1 MRILRKR
8 HRPDERGVQSM
19 ATTERAKIFAAAM
32 AMALSLCAPAYA
44 QQKAPS
50 LFTVANV
57 SAAAE
62 AANAV
67 EAKKLATQSA
77 ETQAF
82 RSLISRL
89 ADYRSA
95 IRIPDLPA
103 EQIERLVSDIDVRG
117 EGVSGTSYVATFGVT
132 FSERAV
138 VGLLRQYGVSPIVD
152 RGPEILIVP
161 VFVEDGAAMATDRNP
176 WRSALASLD
185 LAHTQVPAKLA
196 PTRGDLTAAIA
207 NAYFANP
214 TSGMATLK
222 LQYKTP
228 QIVVALAEPD
238 SGGDSL
244 TVKLVGNDALGLFLL
259 QRKVKARD
267 GVDEAVLQSA
277 ARLAFET
284 VQERWK
290 LTRGS
295 PAVATAAA
303 RSHESD
309 EVSPAGELV
318 PVEVTAEFSGLKE
331 WQAIRTRLQS
341 VPGVQHWDLDR

>member
-1 MRILRKR
+1 
-8 HRPDERGVQSM
+8 M
-19 ATTERAKIFAAAM
+19 ATTERTKTFAGAM

-95 IRIPDLPA
+95 ARIPDLPA

-138 VGLLRQYGVSPIVD
+138 VGLLRQHGVTPIVD
-152 RGPEILIVP
+152 RGPEILIV
-161 VFVEDGAAMATDRNP
+161 
-176 WRSALASLD
+176 
-185 LAHTQVPAKLA
+185 
-196 PTRGDLTAAIA
+196 
-207 NAYFANP
+207 
-214 TSGMATLK
+214 
-222 LQYKTP
+222 
-228 QIVVALAEPD
+228 
-238 SGGDSL
+238 
-244 TVKLVGNDALGLFLL
+244 
-259 QRKVKARD
+259 
-267 GVDEAVLQSA
+267 
-277 ARLAFET
+277 
-284 VQERWK
+284 
-290 LTRGS
+290 
-295 PAVATAAA
+295 
-303 RSHESD
+303 
-309 EVSPAGELV
+309 
-318 PVEVTAEFSGLKE
+318 
-331 WQAIRTRLQS
+331 
-341 VPGVQHWDLDR
+341 